1 MNKEKKRRE
10 RRNIGAALRR
20 WSKILENNIYSFRYM
35 WHGSKGYFF
44 ASVANA
50 VINGLIAPLVLLLN
64 RRLYNMLGSDRP
76 MFLNALYIIAGI
88 VAANVVS
95 WLWNLL
101 SSTYIMPKLTEQL
114 HMHVQTDLFEKARMI
129 ELEMYDD
136 TEFYNDFILAMQY
149 ADAYATGTV
158 NNFTNLMSN
167 LIGFS
172 GIVAL
177 LAYIDSGTM
186 LVMVASAVI
195 SMLIGT
201 KKQKINLEMNEKHAP
216 IMRRGSYV
224 NRLFMLPDYAK
235 ELRLTDISECIFRDY
250 EKTIS
255 EHIGVTRRYK
265 TKDALLG
272 ALSTLNSIGVYIAV
286 VIMTLYKFAVLGTV
300 SIGDFSVIVNANI
313 SVGSRLGS
321 LAGTVSDLP
330 SNSDQIDRVR
340 ALMDYSP
347 SYKGGTMPAPPLQSL
362 ELRNVSF
369 SYFEGGEVLHD
380 VSMKISRGEKIAVVG
395 YNGAGKST
403 LIKLIMRL
411 YDPKDGC
418 ILMNGVDVREY
429 DAESYRGRIG
439 AVFQDYRIFAAT
451 VAENVLGDRYDDSKE
466 GTVLEALHRATFDDK
481 LAELEGGINTML
493 TREFDE
499 KGTNLSGGEEQKIAI
514 ARVFAGDN
522 DLIIMD
528 EPSAALDPMAEYAL
542 NKQIAAF
549 AEDKTVIFISHR
561 LSTTRHADR
570 IYMFEDGRVVEH
582 GSHDEL
588 MRQNGRYAEM
598 FTAQAEN
605 YIRGKC

>member
-1 MNKEKKRRE
+1 
-10 RRNIGAALRR
+10 
-20 WSKILENNIYSFRYM
+20 M

-347 SYKGGTMPAPPLQSL
+347 SYKDGTMPAPPLQSL

-395 YNGAGKST
+395 YNGAGKTT
-403 LIKLIMRL
+403 LVKLLMRL
-411 YDPKDGC
+411 YDPSS
-418 ILMNGVDVREY
+418 GVITLGGRDIREY
-429 DAESYRGRIG
+429 ELKSYRRLFGV
-439 AVFQDYRIFAAT
+439 VFQDYKQFALS
-451 VAENVLGDRYDDSKE
+451 VAENVLGRPMRDGD
-466 GTVLEALHRATFDDK
+466 EAIVEDALRRAGIWDK
-481 LAELEGGINTML
+481 ISELPDGMYTQM
-493 TREFDE
+493 TREFSED
-499 KGTNLSGGEEQKIAI
+499 GLVLSGGQSQMLAI
-514 ARVFAGDN
+514 ASVYAHGSPIVI
-522 DLIIMD
+522 LD
-528 EPSAALDPMAEYAL
+528 EPSSALDPLAERELYRQMYSAC
-542 NKQIAAF
+542 
-549 AEDKTVIFISHR
+549 EGKTMIFISHR
-561 LSTTRHADR
+561 LSSAVSADKVVL
-570 IYMFEDGRVVEH
+570 IEDGVVGEY
-582 GSHDEL
+582 GSHEEL
-588 MRQNGRYAEM
+588 MRRGGRYAEM
-598 FTAQAEN
+598 FRAQAES
-605 YIRGKC
+605 YTGAQSTEE